1 MKISDHNQKVLERF
15 ASMMID
21 RMTQMK
27 DVKWKKGWIGTVFGG
42 SPMNIEGRSYSGGN
56 AFFLCLV
63 SAMKKYKYPVFCTLK
78 QANKLGAHI
87 NKGAESMPVLFWDI
101 SYKTTDGQRI
111 TADEY
116 RSLTTVQQAVYE
128 FWPILKSYNVFNVQD
143 TNLDE
148 KQPDKLKTVVSK
160 FKSGMPK
167 DVNGM
172 YKNDDID
179 RLLMEQSWICPIQY
193 ELPSDVACFST
204 SNDRIIVPMKSQF
217 KTGTTKKAIYA
228 DGQEFYS
235 SLIHEMIHSTG
246 TKERLNRYTNSC
258 FGSKL
263 YAKEELVAELG
274 AARIGQELGFDKR
287 ILDNNSCYLDNWI
300 ETLQAQ
306 PELILTVMGD
316 VDKSSR
322 MILDRLSA

>member
-27 DVKWKKGWIGTVFGG
+27 NAKWKKGWIGTAFGG
-42 SPMNIEGRSYSGGN
+42 GPMNIEGRCYSGGN
-56 AFFLCLV
+56 AFFLCLL

-87 NKGAESMPVLFWDI
+87 NKGAESMPVLFWEI
-101 SYKTTDGQRI
+101 CYKMADGQRI

-116 RSLTTVQQAVYE
+116 RSLSVVQQKDYE
-128 FWPILKSYNVFNVQD
+128 FRPVLKSYNVFNVQD

-148 KQPDKLKTVVSK
+148 KHPEKLKALTSK
-160 FKSGMPK
+160 FKSEKSK
-167 DVNGM
+167 DVDGM
-172 YKNDDID
+172 YKNDSID
-179 RLLMEQSWICPIQY
+179 KLLLEQSWICPIQY
-193 ELPSDVACFST
+193 KLPSDVACFSPL
-204 SNDRIIVPMKSQF
+204 NDVIIVPMKAQF

-246 TKERLNRYTNSC
+246 TKERLNRYADSRP
-258 FGSKL
+258 GSKL
-263 YAKEELVAELG
+263 YGKEELVAELG

-287 ILDNNSCYLDNWI
+287 ILDNNSCYLDSWI
-300 ETLQAQ
+300 KILQEK
-306 PELILTVMGD
+306 PEFILTVMGD